1 MNAEAKKLISLRLK
15 AMPNSCAFACTK
27 FPTSTRKSMNFE
39 IKS

>member
-1 MNAEAKKLISLRLK
+1 MNAEAKKRISLRLK

-27 FPTSTRKSMNFE
+27 FPTSTRKSTTFE